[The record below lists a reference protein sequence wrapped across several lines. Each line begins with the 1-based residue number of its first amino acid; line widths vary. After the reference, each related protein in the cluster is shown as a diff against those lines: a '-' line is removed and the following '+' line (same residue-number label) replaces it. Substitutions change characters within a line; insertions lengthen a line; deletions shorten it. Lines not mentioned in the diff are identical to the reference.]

1 MLLLDRSARPALI
14 AVAAAVAALLCVR
27 HSGAQSQQNVD
38 TALILAVDV
47 SNSVDALRYR
57 LQVEGIADALE
68 DPAVQE
74 TILGGPHQSIAVSVI
89 LWADRPN
96 LSIPWVRIASAA
108 DAAALAGK
116 VRRLVRQNGEFTCVA
131 QMLRFVA
138 DKITPQIP
146 VQARRVVL
154 DVSGDG
160 RENCNPEIAPSA
172 VRDDLVAIGLTVNGL
187 PILEGSQAATLER
200 WYGENVIGGPGAFL
214 LPARGFE
221 DFGRAF
227 RQKFMTE
234 ISGLP
239 IVPMTEP
246 AGLKPQVQP

>member
-1 MLLLDRSARPALI
+1 MPLLDRSVRHPLI
-14 AVAAAVAALLCVR
+14 AAAALLALLCVR
-27 HSGAQSQQNVD
+27 DSGAQSQQSVD

-47 SNSVDALRYR
+47 SNSVDARRYR

-74 TILGGPHQSIAVSVI
+74 TILGGPYQSIAVSVI
-89 LWADRPN
+89 LWADRPYF
-96 LSIPWVRIASAA
+96 SIPWVRIASAA
-108 DAAALAGK
+108 DAIALAGK
-116 VRRLVRQNGEFTCVA
+116 VRRLVRQSGEFTCMA
-131 QMLRFVA
+131 QMMRFVA

-146 VQARRVVL
+146 VRARRVVL

-160 RENCNPEIAPSA
+160 RENCNPEIAPAA

-187 PILEGSQAATLER
+187 PILEESQAATLER

-239 IVPMTEP
+239 TAPAIMA
-246 AGLKPQVQP
+246 AGLKPHAQP